1 LNDTKDFSIFPSL
14 DISLA
19 SETFVGAPNCRRG
32 VKRRRKGRKEKG
44 KVTDLDV
51 AVSLEIKHGKA
62 ADVPEPIDMD
72 SELAEKVDD
81 SRRAWRQRKP
91 KDEWCQHDASKLRRE
106 SDRLHSEKFAKLR
119 VHNLGV

>member
-1 LNDTKDFSIFPSL
+1 MTQRTSPSFRRWT
-14 DISLA
+14 SA
-19 SETFVGAPNCRRG
+19 SRQKLSSEHQTVGAVLSENGKVEKRERG
-32 VKRRRKGRKEKG
+32 
-44 KVTDLDV
+44 VTDLDV

-81 SRRAWRQRKP
+81 SRRAWWQRKP
-91 KDEWCQHDASKLRRE
+91 KDEWRQHDASKLRRE
-106 SDRLHSEKFAKLR
+106 SDRFHREKIAKLR

>member
-1 LNDTKDFSIFPSL
+1 ML
-14 DISLA
+14 
-19 SETFVGAPNCRRG
+19 SENGKVEG
-32 VKRRRKGRKEKG
+32 KK

-81 SRRAWRQRKP
+81 GRRAWRQRKP
-91 KDEWCQHDASKLRRE
+91 KDEWRQHDASKLRGE
-106 SDRLHSEKFAKLR
+106 SDRLHREKFAKLR
-119 VHNLGV
+119 VHSLGV